1 MKPVIGPAATSLVTP
16 TAGKTLTIAMP
27 VTRSDTGGKLVDG
40 ATPTLDPTIGSTL
53 VAHSEQLKNGT
64 ASVRLT
70 VPPTAKGKRLTVK
83 VTIKLG
89 FADRNTSHHH
99 PDQVTL
105 DPASVSDDRG
115 RVVLRSWSRGAS

>member
-1 MKPVIGPAATSLVTP
+1 MSVKPVIGPAATSLVTP

-40 ATPTLDPTIGSTL
+40 ATLTLDPTIGSTL

-89 FADRNTSHHH
+89 SQTATRLTTI
-99 PDQVTL
+99 PIK
-105 DPASVSDDRG
+105 
-115 RVVLRSWSRGAS
+115 